1 MTSGFPYPRKTSLEL
16 SSEWNLTKKDAAS
29 RLKHRLL
36 IYLSLKGISCKNP
49 QKIGNNALFVTTL
62 AFFASPLKYNHKSES
77 THPNTNLNQN
87 GCQRGED
94 CKSLKT
100 YIRSKKRM

>member
-16 SSEWNLTKKDAAS
+16 SSEWNLTKKDTAS

-77 THPNTNLNQN
+77 YTSKY
-87 GCQRGED
+87 
-94 CKSLKT
+94 KSKSNRL
-100 YIRSKKRM
+100 SKGGRL